1 MNGIHKTNH
10 NGWSEEVMRDTL
22 YNVEVRKN
30 DEEYVVTACEHWTYE
45 FLVGK
50 GKTKEEAIKNMKRV
64 VNMYD
69 AKFKGI
75 CKEIEDNYTLVK
87 K

>member
-1 MNGIHKTNH
+1 
-10 NGWSEEVMRDTL
+10 MRDAL
-22 YNVEVRKN
+22 YNVEMRKN
-30 DEEYVVTACEHWTYE
+30 DEEYIVTACEHWTYE

-50 GKTKEEAIKNMKRV
+50 GKTKEEATKSVKRV

-69 AKFKGI
+69 SKFKSI
-75 CKEIEDNYTLVK
+75 YKEIEDNYTLVK